1 VWAARA
7 GWGFVASGVSVA
19 EPGMEFVLQH
29 SKQNQHQA
37 ALIGAAH
44 TTVAVTEQL

>member
-1 VWAARA
+1 
-7 GWGFVASGVSVA
+7 
-19 EPGMEFVLQH
+19 MEFVLQH

-44 TTVAVTEQL
+44 TAVTVTEQWRQQQQQQQQRR